1 MGNAFAHNGVDVPG
15 RYVMCMSS
23 AMALLRVGKWALGK
37 MGNKGTQGDMAFLR
51 KGRRC
56 KSVTVLCDS
65 PASRRCLFFATA
77 RCPHPSWE
85 AGKSHSPYIAS
96 ASSGPAIRRRIGLDH
111 TQLELSA
118 ARWTRRCIRVA
129 NGPVARRPAEL
140 REPPLSR
147 RGSDSIHNSWL
158 L

>member
-1 MGNAFAHNGVDVPG
+1 
-15 RYVMCMSS
+15 
-23 AMALLRVGKWALGK
+23 
-37 MGNKGTQGDMAFLR
+37 MGNKGT
-51 KGRRC
+51 KGTWHFC
-56 KSVTVLCDS
+56 EGPPVQVGQSAL
-65 PASRRCLFFATA
+65 PFFFATA

-85 AGKSHSPYIAS
+85 AGKSHSPYIAI
-96 ASSGPAIRRRIGLDH
+96 ASSGPAIRRQIGLDH